1 MTRLF
6 YLSVFLLLLSCN
18 SADSGKGYSTMLS
31 HCAIPSTV
39 LALDSS
45 SNSAFYALC
54 EPGDSVAEL
63 IFYNVK
69 EMDSCISWKEGV
81 IRVPVSCY
89 RSKHGFGHNDSS
101 LRLNRVP

>member
-1 MTRLF
+1 MKRIRMISVTILLAMLVSSLNLF
-6 YLSVFLLLLSCN
+6 AQSPAQWDFKTKRIN
-18 SADSGKGYSTMLS
+18 
-31 HCAIPSTV
+31 
-39 LALDSS
+39 
-45 SNSAFYALC
+45 
-54 EPGDSVAEL
+54 DSVAEL